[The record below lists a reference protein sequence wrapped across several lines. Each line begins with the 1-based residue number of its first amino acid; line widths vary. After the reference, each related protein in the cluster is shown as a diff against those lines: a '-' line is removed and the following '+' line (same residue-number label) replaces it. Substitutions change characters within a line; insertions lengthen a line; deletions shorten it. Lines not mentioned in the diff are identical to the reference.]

1 MDLGTISTFLTGW
14 ANAVVRTITE
24 ESEAEK
30 YTKIFKSHATQR
42 PREEQ
47 SKLGVEVEEKYV
59 DFQNL
64 QLPAPPDDDFTFY
77 DALDKI
83 IWFGDDE
90 SEVFVEFADI
100 VCVSIT
106 PEDSDTPRRGCKL
119 EVPKIFYPNRY
130 TEAWT
135 EPVQAIKKQIE
146 EKRCLIYDIGFK
158 EERLKS
164 FKFSKA
170 GSVRNPP
177 TYEPKLLLESILEH
191 ISTQPPI
198 VSITDGVPEN
208 ISPESQNGVIESQRD
223 IAMDSQ
229 NDTTIESQ
237 DEAPDISHMLENI
250 LSQLEKK
257 LNGMIHC

>member
-1 MDLGTISTFLTGW
+1 M
-14 ANAVVRTITE
+14 
-24 ESEAEK
+24 
-30 YTKIFKSHATQR
+30 
-42 PREEQ
+42 
-47 SKLGVEVEEKYV
+47 EVEEKYV

-64 QLPAPPDDDFTFY
+64 QLLAPPDDDYTFY

-100 VCVSIT
+100 VCISIS

-164 FKFSKA
+164 FKSSKA
-170 GSVRNPP
+170 SSVP

-191 ISTQPPI
+191 LSTQPPI
-198 VSITDGVPEN
+198 APIIDGVPEN
-208 ISPESQNGVIESQRD
+208 ISPESQKDGVMESQCD
-223 IAMDSQ
+223 IAMESQ
-229 NDTTIESQ
+229 NDTTIGSQ
-237 DEAPDISHMLENI
+237 GETLDISRILENI

-257 LNGMIHC
+257 LNGTIHCWSIEIERNIRLTLSQT

>member
-1 MDLGTISTFLTGW
+1 M
-14 ANAVVRTITE
+14 
-24 ESEAEK
+24 
-30 YTKIFKSHATQR
+30 
-42 PREEQ
+42 
-47 SKLGVEVEEKYV
+47 

-64 QLPAPPDDDFTFY
+64 QLSIPPDDDYTFY

-100 VCVSIT
+100 VCISIT
-106 PEDSDTPRRGCKL
+106 LEDNDTPGKGCKL
-119 EVPKIFYPNRY
+119 DIPKIFYPNRY

-164 FKFSKA
+164 FKSSKV
-170 GSVRNPP
+170 GSVRNPSAH
-177 TYEPKLLLESILEH
+177 EPKLLLESILQH
-191 ISTQPPI
+191 FSALQPPI
-198 VSITDGVPEN
+198 ASSGGVLDV
-208 ISPESQNGVIESQRD
+208 IYSESQKDDVMESQQDIAIIPQKKTIIESQ
-223 IAMDSQ
+223 SE
-229 NDTTIESQ
+229 T
-237 DEAPDISHMLENI
+237 PDISHMLENI

-257 LNGMIHC
+257 LNGMTRY